1 MKKQSMIV
9 QVDGKVVLEYD
20 RRTPLNK
27 RQQEDL
33 SRIDTKLS
41 QNTEAD
47 EHSDSQPNPL
57 KFTEVVSCALV
68 KALQTGNDQVTAAS
82 CAWLANRIPELRQV
96 KAKIESTEQISIEL
110 VFNRD
115 YQPEQTIRFVPN
127 LH

>member
-1 MKKQSMIV
+1 MIV

-20 RRTPLNK
+20 RRKPLNK

-96 KAKIESTEQISIEL
+96 KAKIEGAEQISIEL

>member
-20 RRTPLNK
+20 RRKPLNK

-41 QNTEAD
+41 ASAHAD
-47 EHSDSQPNPL
+47 EHPNPQPNPL

-96 KAKIESTEQISIEL
+96 KAKIEGAEQISIEL

>member
-1 MKKQSMIV
+1 MIV

-20 RRTPLNK
+20 RRKPLNK

-41 QNTEAD
+41 QDAEAD

-96 KAKIESTEQISIEL
+96 KAKIEGAEQISIEL

>member
-1 MKKQSMIV
+1 MIV

-20 RRTPLNK
+20 RRKPLNK
-27 RQQEDL
+27 RQKEDL
-33 SRIDTKLS
+33 SRIDTNLS
-41 QNTEAD
+41 LNTPASG
-47 EHSDSQPNPL
+47 HSQVQPNPL

-96 KAKIESTEQISIEL
+96 KAQIEGAEQISIEL